1 MRESAIGGLHSSQP
15 CAKTVTTSRP
25 RRSYEQAGHQAA
37 DEGAPDM
44 TNRIMMLH
52 GDQVA
57 YRDEGVGEVL
67 LLIHGMGGSSASW
80 RALVPELA
88 RKYRV
93 IAPDLLGHGDSD
105 KPRGD
110 YSLGA
115 FAVWLRDFLDA
126 LGIPKITLIGHSLG
140 GGIAMQFAHQHRDYC
155 RRLVL
160 ISSGGLGSEV
170 GRLLRMLSLPGAEL
184 VLPLIASRP
193 AIAVGN
199 ALRARSGDRTATR
212 FSETWRAQAALAN
225 RDNRQAFLRT
235 LRSVVDHRG
244 QSVCALN
251 RLVNAHLPA
260 LIISG
265 EQDRVIPVGHAHAA
279 HKALPNSRLHVLPGV
294 WHHPQ
299 VERPTT
305 VATLIEDFI
314 AGSEKHPRPPGADR
328 VVRAIDTQR
337 RIVHVLPFK
346 PDKRFSAPWKSAT
359 GPHARRISRRRSR
372 SQVLTAA
379 DEYWLT
385 S

>member
-1 MRESAIGGLHSSQP
+1 MRESAISRLRGSQW
-15 CAKTVTTSRP
+15 CA
-25 RRSYEQAGHQAA
+25 EQRHR
-37 DEGAPDM
+37 
-44 TNRIMMLH
+44 TMMLH
-52 GDQVA
+52 GDRVA

-80 RALVPELA
+80 REVVPELSK
-88 RKYRV
+88 KYRV
-93 IAPDLLGHGDSD
+93 IAPDLLGHGQTD

-126 LGIPKITLIGHSLG
+126 LGIRNVTLIGHSLG

-160 ISSGGLGSEV
+160 ISSGGLGSDV

-184 VLPLIASRP
+184 VLPLISSRP

-199 ALRARSGDRTATR
+199 ALQARSSHEVSR
-212 FSETWRAQAALAN
+212 FSETWRAQAALSN
-225 RDNRQAFLRT
+225 RDNRRAFLRT

-251 RLVNAHLPA
+251 RLHFNADLPA

-265 EQDRVIPVGHAHAA
+265 EQDRVIPVAHARAA
-279 HKALPNSRLHVLPGV
+279 HEALPNSRLHVLPGV

-299 VERPTT
+299 VERPIT
-305 VATLIEDFI
+305 VATLIDDFI
-314 AGSEKHPRPPGADR
+314 AESSQRSRPAGADR
-328 VVRAIDTQR
+328 V
-337 RIVHVLPFK
+337 VHVLPFK
-346 PDKRFSAPWKSAT
+346 PDKRSRIPAPWK
-359 GPHARRISRRRSR
+359 GPRGSRRSR
-372 SQVLTAA
+372 SQFLV
-379 DEYWLT
+379 
-385 S
+385 SVN